1 MKVKFPS
8 LLWTAAGTLG
18 ISVALFIGWLLY
30 SNLAQWTEAER
41 ELSHS
46 NAAIHSA
53 ENLYAQTLGA
63 SSRGRAYMVTGR
75 QESLADFDRQVS
87 IMLRETNFLRQIART
102 RPEYAPYSEH
112 LALLVPERIDAMRN
126 SIALRKA
133 GPLSTERV
141 ADRIRNGDA
150 ITAEIRAVTRDLM
163 ETVRMKMGLLG
174 AQTRLQE
181 TQRNRIIATIL
192 ILLILLLLVTLVF
205 MLREEARRRRA
216 ETELADANARL
227 KSVLDSATQISI
239 IATDLKGTMILF
251 SVGAERL
258 LGYSAQEL
266 IGKATPEVI
275 HLPEEVAAR
284 GAELT
289 ARLGRPVTGFDVFV
303 EAARTGGHEIREWT
317 YVRKDGSRLP
327 VDLVVTGLK
336 NHAGELTGFLGM
348 AMDISARKR
357 SQMRMRKLAAAV
369 RHSPTSIV
377 ITDKDANIE
386 YVNPRF
392 LELTG
397 YTEQEALGKNPRML
411 SSGRNPK
418 ELYRDL
424 WATLLAGKVWR
435 GEFLNKKKDGE
446 LFWERADISPVKDPA
461 GNITSY
467 VAVKLDITDKKQI
480 EAEMAKAK
488 DAALELA
495 RMKADFLANMSH
507 EIRTPM
513 NAIIGMT
520 GLLLGTELSPRQR
533 DYARTIGT
541 AGESLLDIINDILDF
556 SKIESGKLI
565 IETMDFDL
573 QETVESTVE
582 LLAQRAQ
589 DKGLELEQLIEPD
602 VPLHLRGDPGRLRQI
617 LTNLLGN
624 AMKFTDRGEVILRI
638 SKERADADG
647 ALLRFTVKDTGVGIP
662 REAGRKLFQEF
673 TQADASTTRKY
684 GGTGLGLS
692 ICKRLTELMGGE
704 IGFES
709 EPGQGSVFW
718 FTLPYALTA
727 QQPPEARPEGLEG
740 TRTLVVDDNAA
751 SRQIVTNYLTL
762 WQMPCEAAQSAEEG
776 LSLLNAAAAAGKP
789 YQVAIV
795 DMQMPGMDGRMLAGA
810 IGRQPQ
816 LSGLKIVLQT
826 SLGQEISRE
835 ELSANGI
842 SVCVHKPIR
851 PSVLLRA
858 ITAALSGETA
868 QEPASSAPRKEPSPL
883 SRYFRILLAEDNPV
897 NQKVAMRQLEKL
909 GYEASLAANGLEAV
923 AAIKGSSFDLVLMD
937 CQMPEMD
944 GFQATREIRRLQADD
959 QRRIPIIAM
968 TANALKGDKEKCIA
982 AGMDAYISK
991 PVRIEQLA
999 EVIGRWDSPLDPF
1012 TLKDLGELGGDDG
1025 GEFLSGILSTY
1036 LKDLPGRVEAVRTA
1050 AEAKDAEALRLAAH
1064 ALKGSSGNIGAR
1076 RLQKLCLL
1084 LEQAGRSGSL
1094 EGVAD
1099 LMKAFDLEVPAVRQ
1113 AIEARISAGN

>member
-1 MKVKFPS
+1 MKSKFPS
-8 LLWTAAGTLG
+8 LFWSAAGVLG
-18 ISVALFIGWLLY
+18 AGVALFIGWLLY

-63 SSRGRAYMVTGR
+63 SSRARTFMVTGR
-75 QESLADFDRQVS
+75 QDSLADFDRLVS
-87 IMLRETNFLRQIART
+87 IMLREANFLRQIART

-126 SIALRKA
+126 SISLRRT
-133 GPLSTERV
+133 GPLPPERM

-163 ETVRMKMGLLG
+163 EAVRVKMGLLG

-181 TQRNRIIATIL
+181 TQRNRVITIVLIALTF
-192 ILLILLLLVTLVF
+192 LLLATLAF
-205 MLREEARRRRA
+205 MLREERRRRKA
-216 ETELADANARL
+216 ETGLADANARFQ
-227 KSVLDSATQISI
+227 SVLDSATQISI
-239 IATDLKGTMILF
+239 IATDLKGTIILF
-251 SVGAERL
+251 SAGAERM
-258 LGYSAQEL
+258 LGYTAVETV
-266 IGKATPEVI
+266 GKATPELI
-275 HLPEEVAAR
+275 HLPEEISAR
-284 GAELT
+284 GEELS
-289 ARLGRPVTGFDVFV
+289 AKLGRRVTGFDVFV
-303 EAARTGGHEIREWT
+303 DAARTGGHEIREWT

-327 VDLVVTGLK
+327 VDLMVTGLK
-336 NHAGELTGFLGM
+336 DHAGELTGFLGM
-348 AMDISARKR
+348 AIDISARKS
-357 SQMRMRKLAAAV
+357 SQLRLRKLAAAV

-397 YTEQEALGKNPRML
+397 YSEQEVIGKNPRIL

-424 WATLLAGKVWR
+424 WDTLLAGKVWR

-446 LFWERADISPVKDPA
+446 LFWEHADISPVKDPA

-467 VAVKLDITDKKQI
+467 VAVKLDITDKKQT

-565 IETMDFDL
+565 IESMDFDL

-624 AMKFTDRGEVILRI
+624 AVKFTEHGEVILRI
-638 SKERADADG
+638 ARVKGGDAS
-647 ALLRFTVKDTGVGIP
+647 AVLKFSVKDTGVGIP
-662 REAGRKLFQEF
+662 EEAGGRLFREF

-692 ICKRLTELMGGE
+692 ISKKLAELMGGE

-709 EPGQGSVFW
+709 APGKGSTFW
-718 FTLPYALTA
+718 FTLPYELAPE
-727 QQPPEARPEGLEG
+727 QPPRARPDALKGI
-740 TRTLVVDDNAA
+740 RALVVDDNAA
-751 SRQIVTNYLTL
+751 SREITSSYLAL
-762 WQMPCEAAQSAEEG
+762 WQMPSEAASSAEQG
-776 LSLLNAAAAAGKP
+776 LAMLRSAAASGNP
-789 YQVAIV
+789 YRIALV
-795 DMQMPGMDGRMLAGA
+795 DMQMPGMDGRMLARK
-810 IGRQPQ
+810 IRELNESP
-816 LSGLKIVLQT
+816 GLKIVLQT
-826 SLGQEISRE
+826 SLGREMTRE
-835 ELSANGI
+835 ELEGENI
-842 SVCVHKPIR
+842 SVCIHKPTR
-851 PSVLLRA
+851 PSTLLRA
-858 ITAALSGETA
+858 VNSALFGEAGQESA
-868 QEPASSAPRKEPSPL
+868 QAPKREPSPL

-923 AAIKGSSFDLVLMD
+923 AAVKDSSFDLVLMD

-944 GFQATREIRRLQADD
+944 GFQATREIRRLQADE
-959 QRRIPIIAM
+959 QRRMPIIAM
-968 TANALKGDKEKCIA
+968 TANALQGDKEKCLE
-982 AGMDAYISK
+982 AGMDAYIPK
-991 PVRIEQLA
+991 PVRIEQLETLIA
-999 EVIGRWDSPLDPF
+999 RWDAPLDSF

-1025 GEFLSGILSTY
+1025 GEFLKGIFSTY
-1036 LKDLPGRVEAVRTA
+1036 LKDLPERAGAVRA
-1050 AEAKDAEALRLAAH
+1050 AVAANEPESLRQAAH

-1076 RLQKLCLL
+1076 RLQKICLM
-1084 LEQAGRSGSL
+1084 LEQAGRAATT
-1094 EGVAD
+1094 EGVAE
-1099 LMKAFDLEVPAVRQ
+1099 LMKAFELEVPAVVK
-1113 AIEARISAGN
+1113 AIEELASGKA